1 MKPKHN
7 PKSTIRNPQFSIG
20 VIGCGNMGS
29 ALIGG
34 MLGRRFI
41 APGRLTAWDPDA
53 GRLRRVRRTFHI
65 DSARSNREVARANL
79 ILLAVKPQQM
89 EEVLRQ
95 IAPHLSHR
103 PLLVSIAAGVS
114 SRFIER
120 CAGASVRVVRVMP
133 NTPALVGA
141 GVSALAKGRFAR
153 SADMLLTRRVFSC
166 VGEVVEVPERWMDA
180 VTAVSGSGP
189 AYFFYLMEELIRAAV
204 GLGLPPKAAAA
215 LVLETAVG
223 TAKLAV
229 SSGESPALLRAR
241 VTSKGGTTEAAFR
254 VFAQGKLGKV
264 LRAGVRAACARSRE
278 LGR

>member
-1 MKPKHN
+1 M
-7 PKSTIRNPQFSIG
+7 TIG

-34 MLGRRFI
+34 MLNRRFI

-53 GRLRRVRRTFHI
+53 GRLRRVRRAFHI

-79 ILLAVKPQQM
+79 ILLAVKPQQV
-89 EEVLRQ
+89 EEVLRR

-103 PLLVSIAAGVS
+103 PLLVSIAAGIS
-114 SRFIER
+114 TRFIER
-120 CAGASVRVVRVMP
+120 RIKDSVPVVRVMP
-133 NTPALVGA
+133 NTPALVGS
-141 GVSALAKGRFAR
+141 GVSAVAKGRFALAR
-153 SADMLLTRRVFSC
+153 DLRLIKRIFSC

-189 AYFFYLMEELIRAAV
+189 AYFFYLMEELIQAGV

-215 LVLETAVG
+215 LVLATAVG
-223 TAKLAV
+223 AAKLAV

-254 VFAQGKLGKV
+254 VFARGKLGKV